1 MTTNNLVATPNMNI
15 SALARE
21 HGVSRTT
28 IRRRLREGWTPADL
42 MAIDSDEIPECV
54 QGLSTPVHP
63 RVHPGGSWWTA
74 IGRGTVGLVLVG
86 AGITLALTSMRAN
99 AWFGYSLTADETAGW
114 IFSTLS
120 VTAEII
126 ACALPTANR
135 FYWQDGDRWTAV
147 KGGVLMCVALM
158 VVFFAAS
165 GFVLTN
171 VSSATDARAERT
183 TPTVEI
189 AQRALNDAKAARDRE
204 CSKVGPICRQRED
217 TVAERQ
223 RKLDEAKAEVRA
235 AADPQAEALHVTAST
250 LRTAKAGVMVAMCL
264 AAGFIIS
271 FGWGLL
277 FWTSGTGAR
286 GRCEHR
292 KAPALAPGLPD
303 AAR

>member
-1 MTTNNLVATPNMNI
+1 MSQANGDPILATLPVPLDTTI
-15 SALARE
+15 SDLARRS
-21 HGVSRTT
+21 GLSRTT
-28 IRRRLREGWTPADL
+28 VRRRLREGWTPADL
-42 MAIDSDEIPECV
+42 VAIHADEIPECV
-54 QGLSTPVHP
+54 QGLSTPVHS
-63 RVHPGGSWWTA
+63 RVHPGGSWWNA

-99 AWFGYSLTADETAGW
+99 AWFGYSLTADETAGG

-120 VTAEII
+120 VTAEVI
-126 ACALPTANR
+126 ACTLPTANR
-135 FYWQDGDRWTAV
+135 FYWQDGDRWTAL
-147 KGGVLMCVALM
+147 KGSALMCVALM

-171 VSSATDARAERT
+171 VSGATDARAERT

-204 CSKVGPICRQRED
+204 CGKVGPICRQRED
-217 TVAERQ
+217 AVVERQ
-223 RKLDEAKAEVRA
+223 RKLDEAKAGVRA
-235 AADPQAEALHVTAST
+235 AADPQAEALHVTANT

-277 FWTSGTGAR
+277 FRTSGTGAR
-286 GRCEHR
+286 AGM
-292 KAPALAPGLPD
+292 
-303 AAR
+303 